1 MKRNKI
7 IVNHYFLMHK
17 FLINKHLELRLE
29 NNKTKIYVN
38 NELFIQC
45 KYLLLNVSIEDL
57 DSLNDIYSIDN
68 EVLKLNKSIELSRQ
82 KEILISP
89 EVEFWGHCSNLQVW
103 YENNYNS
110 YLLHSNLAFPLLRK
124 LTEVGDLLA
133 KKVFKEEIA
142 KRFENGT
149 INTIR
154 FLAYNNY
161 LFFLNKLELECLFE
175 QSSPNLIQ
183 IIIEQLE
190 NLMNSTII
198 NYSKR
203 KELIDLILFLDL
215 KFDRTL
221 LIEILDNFP
230 HKYKD
235 QFAKSVL
242 LHLNYKEF
250 NDYKIP
256 YGRFCYYFEQFVAY
270 LYDNYPGFNEQLKFL
285 VSGFYN
291 SSYSFDDR
299 LAYGSVSYK

>member
-1 MKRNKI
+1 M
-7 IVNHYFLMHK
+7 
-17 FLINKHLELRLE
+17 
-29 NNKTKIYVN
+29 
-38 NELFIQC
+38 
-45 KYLLLNVSIEDL
+45 
-57 DSLNDIYSIDN
+57 NDIYSIDN

-110 YLLHSNLAFPLLRK
+110 CLLHSNLAFPLLRK